1 MDKKYSFKDLH
12 DNTDAV
18 AAEVILLCKTNTDG
32 IEDWLSAASTSTSK
46 TAKQLAAEWDEV
58 NS

>member
-1 MDKKYSFKDLH
+1 MDKIFTFTDLH

-18 AAEVILLCKTNTDG
+18 AAEVIPLCKTSTEN
-32 IEDWLSAASTSTSK
+32 IEDWLSNASTGTK
-46 TAKQLAAEWDEV
+46 ATATELAAEWDEL